1 MRGKKS
7 WRYAAVMLIL
17 LALAMWGSRQGE
29 AEGLALTRER
39 EALESGMQLKTTVS
53 IEKAALPGTDGV
65 LQSVLENSKLTLL
78 REYPDGSGR
87 LWSVDWQ
94 LQGASVLD
102 WTGMRLGGEWLEQSN
117 LFWGETVRVDTPQT
131 RFASIAEGWRATAL
145 TESREQL
152 ADMTARITVVTQQE
166 AAALFSALCAEIA
179 ENETFWQPAAL
190 LNAGESGDAA
200 QAELDA
206 LYEKITSLPERIGAA
221 FGTDGALIFCVDED
235 AQGNVLL
242 RQMDATLACG
252 EFHAEWAIAED
263 GRPTSLYGEGTLDG
277 VPVSIALEIAHT
289 TAKNGS
295 KEEIAGS
302 LTAVRDEDALLLSWT
317 DAASG
322 KRGDY
327 SRRITA
333 QARFERGGEPLAELS
348 LTARTTAGEAG
359 ARIDGAE
366 NIADLSAM
374 DEPARQAWFERMR
387 EAASQ
392 AVFTV
397 MGRLPK
403 EAAAALLE
411 KMQ

>member
-1 MRGKKS
+1 M
-7 WRYAAVMLIL
+7 
-17 LALAMWGSRQGE
+17 
-29 AEGLALTRER
+29 
-39 EALESGMQLKTTVS
+39 
-53 IEKAALPGTDGV
+53 
-65 LQSVLENSKLTLL
+65 
-78 REYPDGSGR
+78 
-87 LWSVDWQ
+87 
-94 LQGASVLD
+94 
-102 WTGMRLGGEWLEQSN
+102 
-117 LFWGETVRVDTPQT
+117 
-131 RFASIAEGWRATAL
+131 
-145 TESREQL
+145 
-152 ADMTARITVVTQQE
+152 
-166 AAALFSALCAEIA
+166 
-179 ENETFWQPAAL
+179 
-190 LNAGESGDAA
+190 
-200 QAELDA
+200 
-206 LYEKITSLPERIGAA
+206 
-221 FGTDGALIFCVDED
+221 
-235 AQGNVLL
+235 
-242 RQMDATLACG
+242 
-252 EFHAEWAIAED
+252 
-263 GRPTSLYGEGTLDG
+263 
-277 VPVSIALEIAHT
+277 
-289 TAKNGS
+289 
-295 KEEIAGS
+295 
-302 LTAVRDEDALLLSWT
+302 RDEDALLLSWT